1 MMTGAQAMIKG
12 LKEQGVDMIFGYP
25 GATICPFYDELA
37 KSENDSDGGIKHIL
51 VRQEQNAGHMAS
63 GYARKSG
70 RVGVCVVTSG
80 PGATNLITGIAT
92 AYMDSIPIIAITGQV
107 PTDVLGRD
115 VFQEVDITGACAPFV
130 KHSYLVKDASQL
142 PRIIRE
148 AFHIASTG
156 RPGPVLID
164 VPSDIQNEEFEYKDP
179 GEVNIRGYKPSIE
192 GHIKQIKKVAAAIQ
206 GTKKPLI
213 CAGGGV
219 FSSGAQDL
227 IKKLSETANIPVVT
241 TMMGLGVMQSQD
253 KMNLGMIGQFGNSA
267 ANYALNNNDLLII
280 IGARVGDRAVTSP
293 DKMAE
298 KTRTIHIDIDPAEI
312 GKNLTPTVPLV
323 GDVKHILEKLLA
335 ENPIADS
342 EEWINDV
349 VERSENDKKKIS
361 EKRPAG
367 TVGPRNFMLEL
378 GRQLDDDAYVV
389 ADVGQNQIWAGKY
402 IPVKKG
408 RFLTSGGLGT
418 MGYSLP
424 AAIGVKFADL
434 DRQTVVVC
442 GDGSFQ
448 MMLNELS
455 TVAGNGLDLKI
466 VLFNNRRL
474 GMVNE
479 IQKRAY
485 SEGPFAVYMPETPDF
500 CKLADAYGI
509 AHRMLDNED
518 DMNAAIEEM
527 LSHKGAFLLECRI
540 DPDEST
546 MIQ

>member
-1 MMTGAQAMIKG
+1 MITGAQAMIKG
-12 LKEQGVDMIFGYP
+12 LKEQGVDIVFGYP

-37 KSENDSDGGIKHIL
+37 KSENSGDIRHIL

-63 GYARKSG
+63 GYARKTG
-70 RVGVCVVTSG
+70 KVGVCVVTSG

-92 AYMDSIPIIAITGQV
+92 AYMDSIPIVAITGQV

-115 VFQEVDITGACAPFV
+115 VFQEADITGACAPFV
-130 KHSYLVKDASQL
+130 KHSYLVKDVSQL

-164 VPSDIQNEEFEYKDP
+164 VPSDIQNEEFEYHDP
-179 GEVNIRGYKPSIE
+179 GKVNIRGYKPSIT
-192 GHIKQIKKVAAAIQ
+192 GHLKQIKKVASEIQ
-206 GTKKPLI
+206 GAKKPLI

-241 TMMGLGVMQSQD
+241 TMMGLGVMPSQD
-253 KMNLGMIGQFGNSA
+253 SMNLGMIGQFGNSA

-280 IGARVGDRAVTSP
+280 IGARVADRAVTAP

-323 GDVKHILEKLLA
+323 GDIRHILEKLLA
-335 ENPIADS
+335 ENPVTDS
-342 EEWINDV
+342 EEWVADV
-349 VERSENDKKKIS
+349 VERSEREKKKIS
-361 EKRPAG
+361 AKRQPG
-367 TVGPRNFMLEL
+367 TIGPRNFMLEL

-402 IPVKKG
+402 IPVKRG
-408 RFLTSGGLGT
+408 RFLTSGGMGT

-424 AAIGVKFADL
+424 AGIGVKFADPNI
-434 DRQTVVVC
+434 QTVVVC

-479 IQKRAY
+479 IQKRVY
-485 SEGPFAVYMPETPDF
+485 SEGPYAVYMPETPDF
-500 CKLADAYGI
+500 CKLSEAYGI
-509 AHRMLDNED
+509 AHRRLENED
-518 DMNAAIEEM
+518 DIADAIREM
-527 LSHKGAFLLECRI
+527 LNYDGPFLLECRI